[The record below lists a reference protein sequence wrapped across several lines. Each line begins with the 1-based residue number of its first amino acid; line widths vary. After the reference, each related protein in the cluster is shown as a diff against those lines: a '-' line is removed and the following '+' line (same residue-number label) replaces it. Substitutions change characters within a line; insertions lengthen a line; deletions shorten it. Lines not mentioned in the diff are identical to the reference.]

1 MVWAGITHTGKTPL
15 VFIDEGVKVD
25 QEVYRT
31 MLEEKLLPWAQEHFG
46 EEDWTFQQDSAPAH
60 RARQTQDWIRLNFP
74 NFITSQKWPPYSPDL
89 NPMDYS
95 IWSILESKAC
105 AKPHQSIGALKRS
118 LKKAWDELTLDTVA
132 KVVDNFPKRLKLCID
147 AEGGHFEQN

>member
-95 IWSILESKAC
+95 I
-105 AKPHQSIGALKRS
+105 
-118 LKKAWDELTLDTVA
+118 
-132 KVVDNFPKRLKLCID
+132 
-147 AEGGHFEQN
+147 